1 MTYFADNP
9 DIKVRVE
16 KKTLNVP
23 TRKLKTDEQGRI
35 QVKVGDDL
43 VMAHPKDLFG
53 QEDIKAMYDLDVDA
67 KLTEALTEEISA
79 ETNKSRYR
87 VPPYEVDLK
96 DSTVVVYEDRCMCG
110 SCDTENVLVKDK
122 ESAEVTHY
130 NRDVH
135 LELDPYDQITNLK
148 RIIMEMAGHIK
159 ENSQPAVGEPDQ
171 QDYQK
176 IVEKLLNAP
185 YFLPHLTTD
194 KNYSREEDDSEMGA
208 GVGVTVRIDSFGDI
222 YLWTT
227 GEKRIHRFRTM
238 GGGGNSLR
246 TRNALMILAEA
257 MRLDSESGRG

>member
-1 MTYFADNP
+1 MTHFAENP
-9 DIKVRVE
+9 DINIRVE
-16 KKTLNVP
+16 RKTLNVP

-43 VMAHPKDLFG
+43 VMVDPKEFFK
-53 QEDIKAMYDLDVDA
+53 QEDIKAVYNLDVDA
-67 KLTEALTEEISA
+67 KLTEALAQELSA
-79 ETNKSRYR
+79 DGEKSRYR

-96 DSTVVVYEDRCMCG
+96 DVTVVVYEDRCMCG
-110 SCDTENVLVKDK
+110 SCDTVNVLVKDK
-122 ESAEVTHY
+122 ASAEVTHY

-135 LELDPYDQITNLK
+135 LDIDAYDQIDALK
-148 RIIMEMAGHIK
+148 RVIMEMAGHIK
-159 ENSQPAVGEPDQ
+159 ENSPSAEETLEQK
-171 QDYQK
+171 DYQK
-176 IVEKLLNAP
+176 MVEKLLNDP